1 MEKAREV
8 LEAQEKELAGA
19 MVEIAI
25 SGVQLDALME
35 NKAALL
41 VALREEQKCMVELDR
56 AKKVL
61 KVVATEAQRA
71 AIEKRL
77 ADIAEE
83 RIAIPARV
91 RGVFVG
97 AGGKHIASIRDEFKV
112 VLSFERVA
120 EEEVLSVG
128 GAAESVAAAK
138 KAIEAW
144 LEEHTV
150 LELRTEP

>member
-83 RIAIPARV
+83 RIASPARV
-91 RGVFVG
+91 RGVLVG
-97 AGGKHIASIRDEFKV
+97 AGGKHIASIRDEF
-112 VLSFERVA
+112 
-120 EEEVLSVG
+120 
-128 GAAESVAAAK
+128 
-138 KAIEAW
+138 
-144 LEEHTV
+144 
-150 LELRTEP
+150 